1 MSMILFGGLFIT
13 AIALVFGGHGLVS
26 LSRLLAKVFL
36 VCCLVGAIGIGGL
49 MTYWF
54 VENQRWEREHGWEY
68 GLGTPPPG
76 EHCRFCP

>member
-1 MSMILFGGLFIT
+1 MIIFGLLFIT
-13 AIALVFGGHGLVS
+13 VIALVFGGRGLVS
-26 LSRLLAKVFL
+26 LARVFL

-68 GLGTPPPG
+68 GIGTPPPG
-76 EHCRFCP
+76 KHCRFNC